1 MTRFFSIPLISR
13 TALAVCASF
22 VTAPLVVIPALAG
35 DFTVTDGKASAEIS
49 EVSRIYIDG
58 TLAATIRLNDKTPE
72 KTIHVTTPAG
82 RLEHTYTLCGEIT
95 IRTPEGRVETH
106 EVNSDGTLHNP
117 DHHHFYA
124 LGSDNFTE
132 FFLQD
137 PDDPDAAEHHPGQSS
152 VCATPVS

>member
-1 MTRFFSIPLISR
+1 MMRFFSPNSLPR
-13 TALAVCASF
+13 TALPICGAVL
-22 VTAPLVVIPALAG
+22 TALLYATPALAG
-35 DFTVTDGKASAEIS
+35 EFTVTDGKAEAEIS

-58 TLAATIRLNDKTPE
+58 ALAGTIRLDDRTPE

-82 RLEHTYTLCGEIT
+82 RVEHTYTLCGEIT

-124 LGSDNFTE
+124 LGSNNFTE
-132 FFLQD
+132 FFLHD
-137 PDDPDAAEHHPGQSS
+137 PEDPDAAEHHPGQSN
-152 VCATPVS
+152 VCAMPVS